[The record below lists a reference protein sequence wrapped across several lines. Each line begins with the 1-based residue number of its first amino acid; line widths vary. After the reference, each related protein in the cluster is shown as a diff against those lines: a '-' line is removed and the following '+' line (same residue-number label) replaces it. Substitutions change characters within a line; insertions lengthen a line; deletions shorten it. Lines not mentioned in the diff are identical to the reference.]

1 MAIARLTI
9 DLIAQLAEL
18 QKGMDRGVGI
28 ATDAVSRIEG
38 RLNGLA
44 TVAKG
49 VGSAIGGALAVGG
62 LSAFFRSTVD
72 GIDQLNDLADATG
85 ASIENLSAL
94 EDAARR
100 TGTGVDVVGS
110 ALIKLNK
117 TIADAKPGSDAAEA
131 LKAIGLSAQQLRDL
145 DPAEALLRVAQ
156 GLSSFSDDGNKAR
169 LTQELFGKSLREVA
183 PLLKDLVEQ
192 GQLNAT
198 VTKEQADAVDTFNKR
213 TFALQKTLVDLAR
226 TAVMPVVEAANAM
239 ADALRG
245 SDVDF
250 DNLSGSA
257 QALAAPLQALAVLGA
272 NVAFVFNGVGRE
284 IGILAAQAVA
294 LGTQGLSAASA
305 IGQAAREE
313 AQSARNNLDDF
324 ERRILGLGRATSTTA
339 KSARDMLR
347 GLEAASAQRPSA
359 PVVMG
364 KQEASEFDKFVR
376 KLQEAQAS
384 TLDLS
389 EVERTRLAFMRP
401 ELAGLTNQQKDY
413 LLVLSAIND
422 EMRGRVQV
430 FEDARDAQV
439 RLAKAPRANGD
450 ALDRAFRTLRGPDET
465 NAANLIANVD
475 ALAEQSR
482 QAQIRQLAEALSSVR
497 DQFAAGGIAAD
508 KYRQAM
514 DVLGERM
521 KALEDNSQGLTEK
534 LGQGSEEAKALA
546 AELQGAFGAS
556 LLSSMEGNARKIDR
570 IWGDLLRR
578 MVAQALSAKLVESLF
593 GKSFGTT
600 GEAGGVFGRLIGLF
614 GGVASGGAAGTTNTG
629 LTDVVKNVSTGGGKT
644 SLTGVSKG
652 SQASGQGSV
661 VQNVYVQGDVG
672 VKARRAM
679 LGVAAQMQS
688 RQQRAAA
695 F

>member
-1 MAIARLTI
+1 MSEAKITISAVDATGAGIASVRGRF
-9 DLIAQLAEL
+9 AQLAAEGSAL
-18 QKGMDRGVGI
+18 RDKFVGI
-28 ATDAVSRIEG
+28 SSALGA
-38 RLNGLA
+38 LA
-44 TVAKG
+44 A
-49 VGSAIGGALAVGG
+49 GGALAG
-62 LSAFFRSTVD
+62 LFRGTVN

-85 ASIENLSAL
+85 ASIEGLSAL

-131 LKAIGLSAQQLRDL
+131 LKAIGLSAKQLRDI
-145 DPAEALLRVAQ
+145 DPAEALLRVAK

-198 VTKEQADAVDTFNKR
+198 VTKEQADAVETFNKR
-213 TFALQKTLVDLAR
+213 SFALQKTLVDLAR

-239 ADALRG
+239 SDALRG

-250 DNLSGSA
+250 EKLSGQA
-257 QALAAPLQALAVLGA
+257 QALAVPLQALAVLGA
-272 NVAFVFNGVGRE
+272 NVAFVFNAVGRE
-284 IGILAAQAVA
+284 VGILAAQAVA
-294 LGTQGLSAASA
+294 LATQGLSAAAA

-313 AQSARNNLDDF
+313 AQAARGNLDDF

-339 KSARDMLR
+339 KSARDLLR
-347 GLEAASAQRPSA
+347 VLEASSAQRPSA

-376 KLQEAQAS
+376 KLQEAQVAA
-384 TLDLS
+384 LDLS

-430 FEDARDAQV
+430 FEDARDAQL
-439 RLAKAPRANGD
+439 RLSKAPRANGD
-450 ALDRAFRTLRGPDET
+450 ALDRVFKTLRGTDET
-465 NAANLIANVD
+465 NSRNLIVNAD
-475 ALAEQSR
+475 ELAAQSR
-482 QAQIRQLAEALSSVR
+482 QAQIRQLADAMSSVR
-497 DQFAAGGIAAD
+497 DQMEAGGISAE

-521 KALEDNSQGLTEK
+521 RALEDNAQGLSEK

-546 AELQGAFGAS
+546 ADLQGAFGAS

-578 MVAQALSAKLVESLF
+578 MVAGALSAKLMESLF
-593 GKSFGTT
+593 GKDFSSKGET
-600 GEAGGVFGRLIGLF
+600 GGLLGRLVGAF
-614 GGVASGGAAGTTNTG
+614 GGGGSAGSSAGNTNS
-629 LTDVVKNVSTGGGKT
+629 LTDVVKNSAANSGKT
-644 SLTGVSKG
+644 SLTGMSKG
-652 SQASGQGSV
+652 SQASAPGV

-672 VKARRAM
+672 TRARRAM

-695 F
+695 L